1 MKVLILGIDGYI
13 GWPLA
18 WHLNARGY
26 EVYGIDDKSRR
37 AMVHFEKSIS
47 ATDILS
53 FKKRQEIL
61 WANNMEASLIGVE
74 DIMVDDLRTLNP
86 DAIVHL
92 AEMPSAPFSMAD
104 RTNCDHTIKDNVVG
118 TAHLLWRIK
127 EACPNAHLVK
137 LGTMGEYG
145 TPNLPI
151 QEGEFLLTH
160 AEEGKWKEKE
170 VRQDRLLFPRR
181 PGSFY
186 HVSKVCDTY
195 LIEFACRNWGLR
207 STDIMQGVLYGTRT
221 EETMDKELVTRF
233 DFDETFGTVI
243 NRFCVQQVL
252 GLPLTPY
259 GKGNQKRGFLQLRD
273 SLQCIRLIIENPP
286 DKGQYRT
293 VNQFERVFSINQL
306 AEIVKDVGG
315 GGTIENIPNPR
326 NEAEDHY
333 YKPIR
338 QFLPSV
344 GYKPSKTM
352 EEEISLMLKDLR
364 EVKGRIE
371 PYKEV
376 IIPKTLWS

>member
-1 MKVLILGIDGYI
+1 
-13 GWPLA
+13 
-18 WHLNARGY
+18 
-26 EVYGIDDKSRR
+26 
-37 AMVHFEKSIS
+37 
-47 ATDILS
+47 
-53 FKKRQEIL
+53 
-61 WANNMEASLIGVE
+61 
-74 DIMVDDLRTLNP
+74 
-86 DAIVHL
+86 
-92 AEMPSAPFSMAD
+92 
-104 RTNCDHTIKDNVVG
+104 
-118 TAHLLWRIK
+118 
-127 EACPNAHLVK
+127 VK

-145 TPNLPI
+145 TPNVPI